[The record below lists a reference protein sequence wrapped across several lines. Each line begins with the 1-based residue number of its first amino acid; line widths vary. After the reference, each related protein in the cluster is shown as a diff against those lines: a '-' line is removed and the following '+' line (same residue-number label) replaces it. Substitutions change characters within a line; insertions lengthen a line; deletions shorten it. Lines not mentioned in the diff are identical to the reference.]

1 MATIRSAPRIVIV
14 GSSNT
19 DMTIK
24 APRLPRPGETILG
37 GEFLMSAGGKGAN
50 QAVAAARALDP
61 RLRGEVVFIA
71 RIGDDMFGRK
81 ALEGFKREG
90 IVSDYIFTDPEAPS
104 GVALITVD
112 SRGENAITVAPG
124 ANARLSPLNI
134 DAASHLIASA
144 SVLLMPLEVPM
155 ETIHRAAEIASA
167 RGVRVIINPAPAQPI
182 QGGGLLRHVSILT
195 PNETETEILTG
206 LRIDQEKD
214 LPAAAD
220 ALLAIGLEAV
230 LITMGSRG
238 VYAASADLRELI
250 PAFEVEAVDTT
261 AAGDVFSGALAVAL
275 AEGMS
280 LTKAALFAN
289 AAAALS
295 VTKMGAQ
302 PSAPHRAEI
311 DDLLRRDR
319 F

>member
-1 MATIRSAPRIVIV
+1 MSTIRSAPRIVVV

-37 GEFLMSAGGKGAN
+37 GEFLMTAGGKGAN

-61 RLRGEVVFIA
+61 RSRGQVVFIA
-71 RIGDDMFGRK
+71 RLGDDVFGRK
-81 ALEGFKREG
+81 ALEAFRREG
-90 IVSDYIFTDPEAPS
+90 IVSDHILKDPDAPS

-112 SRGENAITVAPG
+112 SRGENIITVAPG
-124 ANARLSPLNI
+124 ANARLSPQDV
-134 DAASHLIASA
+134 DAAGHLIASA

-155 ETIHRAAEIASA
+155 ETVHRAVEIASA

-182 QGGGLLRHVSILT
+182 LGSDLLHHVSILT

-206 LRIDQEKD
+206 IRIDHEED

-238 VYAASADLRELI
+238 VYAASAGFRELV

-261 AAGDVFSGALAVAL
+261 AAGDVFSGTLAIAFAEGKSL
-275 AEGMS
+275 AE
-280 LTKAALFAN
+280 AAWFAN

-302 PSAPHRAEI
+302 TSAPSRAEI
-311 DDLLRRDR
+311 DDFLRRNR
-319 F
+319 S

>member
-1 MATIRSAPRIVIV
+1 
-14 GSSNT
+14 
-19 DMTIK
+19 MT
-24 APRLPRPGETILG
+24 
-37 GEFLMSAGGKGAN
+37 AGGKGAN

-61 RLRGEVVFIA
+61 RSRGEVVFIA
-71 RIGDDMFGRK
+71 RVGDDIFGRK
-81 ALEGFKREG
+81 ALEAFKREG
-90 IVSDYIFTDPEAPS
+90 IVSDHILKDPDAPS

-112 SRGENAITVAPG
+112 SRGENTITVAPG
-124 ANARLSPLNI
+124 ANARLSPRDV
-134 DAASHLIASA
+134 DAAGHLIASA

-155 ETIHRAAEIASA
+155 ETIHRAVEIASA

-182 QGGGLLRHVSILT
+182 LGSDLLHHVSILT

-206 LRIDQEKD
+206 IRIDHEKD

-238 VYAASADLRELI
+238 VYVASTDLRELI
-250 PAFEVEAVDTT
+250 PAFEVETVDTT
-261 AAGDVFSGALAVAL
+261 AAGDVFSGTLAVAFAEGKSL
-275 AEGMS
+275 AE
-280 LTKAALFAN
+280 AARFAN

-302 PSAPHRAEI
+302 PSAPGRAEI
-311 DDLLRRDR
+311 DDFLQRNRS
-319 F
+319 